1 MFSGFFYVFHINSS
15 QFLVNILRPIRR
27 PKNQNY
33 ISGPSKSQ
41 FQNWPYRFN
50 ASLSSNADGMIRE
63 YHFSINGQP
72 IVTTSPV
79 MEYAFHAKGIHT
91 IGLFV
96 TDDLGKNSDTLTKT
110 IYVQ

>member
-1 MFSGFFYVFHINSS
+1 
-15 QFLVNILRPIRR
+15 
-27 PKNQNY
+27 
-33 ISGPSKSQ
+33 
-41 FQNWPYRFN
+41 
-50 ASLSSNADGMIRE
+50 MIRE